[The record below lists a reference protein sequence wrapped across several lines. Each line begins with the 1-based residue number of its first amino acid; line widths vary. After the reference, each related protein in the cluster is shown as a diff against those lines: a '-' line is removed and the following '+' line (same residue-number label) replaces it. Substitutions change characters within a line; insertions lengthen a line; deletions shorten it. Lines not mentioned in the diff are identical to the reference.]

1 MNCYTIDDQFVTGA
15 APCAAD
21 THMAV
26 SSLCAYQFVADRVS
40 STDHRA
46 PVADAH
52 LALFTG
58 DDATTVQALL
68 VDGPHRPWRSCEPV
82 GKEKPAPEAIAPVG
96 ALRIAK
102 AGIAAMVRAKQRFP
116 VFSPESPR

>member
-1 MNCYTIDDQFVTGA
+1 MNGYTIDDQFVTGA

-26 SSLCAYQFVADRVS
+26 SSLCAYQIADRVS
-40 STDHRA
+40 STDHPA

-52 LALFTG
+52 LALFSG
-58 DDATTVQALL
+58 DDATPVQARL

-102 AGIAAMVRAKQRFP
+102 AGIAAIVRAKQRFP